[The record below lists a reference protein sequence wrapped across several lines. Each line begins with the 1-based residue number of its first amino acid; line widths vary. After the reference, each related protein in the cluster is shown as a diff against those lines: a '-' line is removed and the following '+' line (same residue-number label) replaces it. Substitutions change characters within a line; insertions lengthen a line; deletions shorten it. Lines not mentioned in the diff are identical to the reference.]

1 MKQNYIKWL
10 REKVGHDESHLNFG
24 VAIILNKQG
33 KILLQKRVD
42 KNKWGL
48 PGGVVELGESHSE
61 AAIREAF
68 EETGLEVRPKKLLGI
83 YSGPKYKISYPNG
96 DKVQSVAVAFYVDV
110 VGGKL
115 KTEKDSE
122 TLELR
127 YFTKKNLPKIAGSDF
142 QDMINDALDGK
153 SSVWT

>member
-1 MKQNYIKWL
+1 MKQNYVKWL
-10 REKVGHDESHLNFG
+10 RGKVGHDEIHLNFG

-33 KILLQKRVD
+33 EILLQKRVD

-61 AAIREAF
+61 AAAREAF

-83 YSGPKYKISYPNG
+83 YSGPRYKISYPNG
-96 DKVQSVAVAFYVDV
+96 DKVQTVAVAFYVEI

-115 KTEKDSE
+115 KKEKDSE
-122 TLELR
+122 TLELK
-127 YFTKKNLPKIAGSDF
+127 YFAKENLPEIAGPDF
-142 QDMINDALDGK
+142 QDMINDALEEK
-153 SSVWT
+153 SAVWT